1 MNEHSKQTQNPTD
14 EFYNNLLKYISEY
27 NSLMD
32 QISFALDYY
41 TKRNAEL
48 EQFYNVCIVIWWLI
62 GIEPSSLDWWK
73 KQRLHVSFL
82 PRNTELYIVNTFFFF
97 FFIYFEF
104 CWKCANWTKEE
115 DRENEIMSIGRI
127 EEKNKV
133 F

>member
-1 MNEHSKQTQNPTD
+1 MKETETACK
-14 EFYNNLLKYISEY
+14 
-27 NSLMD
+27 
-32 QISFALDYY
+32 
-41 TKRNAEL
+41 
-48 EQFYNVCIVIWWLI
+48 
-62 GIEPSSLDWWK
+62 
-73 KQRLHVSFL
+73 FL

-97 FFIYFEF
+97 LLFIYFEF